1 MHPLTL
7 FLQKNL
13 FYLLL
18 AVLALNLFQRRYQKL
33 AEKKRFATLYLSML
47 VLAWMILVIV
57 VVAIRAGRTGCSS
70 PSPWPWPASGW
81 PSGGTSSPSACAAR
95 AAGAAWRANASCS
108 TTPTLRALR
117 PSSGASPEAL
127 KGKPS
132 QAGPCQGPAYLST
145 VLPEWKASAKP
156 SWKS

>member
-1 MHPLTL
+1 VHPLTL

-57 VVAIRAGRTGCSS
+57 VAQLRWPDWLIIPFTLALAGVGVAFRRRVFPFRLRCARCGGSLEGKRILFYDSNLCERCD
-70 PSPWPWPASGW
+70 PPAE
-81 PSGGTSSPSACAAR
+81 PP
-95 AAGAAWRANASCS
+95 
-108 TTPTLRALR
+108 LRL
-117 PSSGASPEAL
+117 
-127 KGKPS
+127 
-132 QAGPCQGPAYLST
+132 
-145 VLPEWKASAKP
+145 
-156 SWKS
+156 